1 MLEAARI
8 LAKSGVKPKRTIRF
22 CLFTGEEQGLFG
34 SRAFVK
40 QHQAEMAK
48 TSMALVHDTGT
59 GKVVGIGLQGR
70 ESLKP
75 ILEPELVSLK
85 ELGCTDINLRSMP
98 GSDHMS
104 FEAAAVPGFAV
115 QQDWDEYRFTH
126 HSQSDT
132 LDKAK
137 EPALI
142 QGAQVLAVTALR
154 VANLPNLLPHDKPP
168 RKSFWDNDSKPA
180 AKNGAKEAK
189 APDAKAPAGK
199 K

>member
-1 MLEAARI
+1 
-8 LAKSGVKPKRTIRF
+8 
-22 CLFTGEEQGLFG
+22 
-34 SRAFVK
+34 
-40 QHQAEMAK
+40 
-48 TSMALVHDTGT
+48 DTGT
-59 GKVVGIGLQGR
+59 GKVIGIGLEGR
-70 ESLKP
+70 ASAKA

-85 ELGCTDINLRSMP
+85 ELGCTDINLRSLP

-104 FEAAAVPGFAV
+104 FESAGVPGFAV
-115 QQDWDEYRFTH
+115 IQDWDEYRFTH

-180 AKNGAKEAK
+180 AKDGAKEPK
-189 APDAKAPAGK
+189 AASAAEPAARVPAGGK
-199 K
+199 